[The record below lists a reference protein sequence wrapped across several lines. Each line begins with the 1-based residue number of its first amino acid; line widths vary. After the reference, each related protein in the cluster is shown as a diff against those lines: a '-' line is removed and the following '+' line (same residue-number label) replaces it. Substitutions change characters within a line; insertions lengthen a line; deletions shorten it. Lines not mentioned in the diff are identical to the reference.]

1 MVPADK
7 LAEEDPATAVAVP
20 PQVLVKLLGVATTN
34 PAGRLSVK
42 ATPLSNTFVF
52 GFEMLKVSEVA
63 PFNGMLAA
71 PNAFAI
77 VGGEATVRFAVAV
90 FPVPPFVELTAPE
103 VFVY

>member
-1 MVPADK
+1 
-7 LAEEDPATAVAVP
+7 
-20 PQVLVKLLGVATTN
+20 
-34 PAGRLSVK
+34 
-42 ATPLSNTFVF
+42 
-52 GFEMLKVSEVA
+52 MLKVSEVA
-63 PFNGMLAA
+63 PFNGILAA